1 MRYRVFSLCTIILVG
16 VLAACSGDASTPA
29 EPESLA
35 LAEGLATEAVCHEAQ
50 LQIDVLIQN
59 LEEHLEHGDWI
70 IGPEICDGQDNDC
83 DGEIDNGIV
92 CDGDGTD

>member
-1 MRYRVFSLCTIILVG
+1 MRYRVYSVCTIILVG
-16 VLAACSGDASTPA
+16 ILSACGGSSSTPT
-29 EPESLA
+29 EPESL
-35 LAEGLATEAVCHEAQ
+35 LLSGGQATEAVCHEAQ
-50 LQIDVLIQN
+50 RTIDVLIQN

-92 CDGDGTD
+92 CD